1 MNISLHYPYIF
12 KNKSDEKKDNISY
25 GMSPQIL
32 RSRMKINIW
41 ILQWK
46 VYFFYNKKVK
56 LGNSEMGHSQ
66 KTDGKCWSALM

>member
-12 KNKSDEKKDNISY
+12 KNKSDEKKDNISHR
-25 GMSPQIL
+25 MSPQIL

-56 LGNSEMGHSQ
+56 LSNSEMGHS
-66 KTDGKCWSALM
+66 

>member
-1 MNISLHYPYIF
+1 MNLSLHYPYIF
-12 KNKSDEKKDNISY
+12 KHKSDEKKDNINY

-46 VYFFYNKKVK
+46 VYFFIIKRLSLATMKWVTHRR
-56 LGNSEMGHSQ
+56 LMGNVGQH
-66 KTDGKCWSALM
+66 

>member
-12 KNKSDEKKDNISY
+12 KNKSDEKKDNIGY

-32 RSRMKINIW
+32 RSRIKINIW

-46 VYFFYNKKVK
+46 VYFFIIKRLSLATVK
-56 LGNSEMGHSQ
+56 WVTHRRLTGNVGQH
-66 KTDGKCWSALM
+66 

>member
-1 MNISLHYPYIF
+1 MNLSLHYPYIF
-12 KNKSDEKKDNISY
+12 KHKRDEKKDNISY

-56 LGNSEMGHSQ
+56 LGNSEMGH
-66 KTDGKCWSALM
+66 T